1 MKRLPKAVA
10 YPLDQRRDIRVASD
24 VIEHDHEFVAAD
36 PTKNI
41 AMANRAAHPLGNF
54 PEQRIASGMAVNV
67 VDPFEVVEI
76 DESKRQFLAFQ
87 LAGDCLFD
95 QFLDIGAVR
104 KVGELVVIGTVP
116 QRLLAGFELFRQ
128 VLQTVTLHL
137 GLVGALGGKSVGSE
151 EREFF
156 CQRHMCPVKPRLAI
170 RAQQKHEATPSANP
184 ERKVKRGFPSREIE
198 AGHARASSNIGVR
211 NRRDDATGESLFEQ
225 FVLRPER
232 ADSRR
237 RA

>member
-1 MKRLPKAVA
+1 MPQAGVPFRSAAGTRQRGGPRPAVQQGLGDVHPKGGRLQVGREALVDGGRAQGVAQATPALHLKVDLVRAAQHGVHLGDVPRLQRHADAAAADRLPFIKGGGYHPKGHARLGAQGFQQGHVA
-10 YPLDQRRDIRVASD
+10 R
-24 VIEHDHEFVAAD
+24 
-36 PTKNI
+36 
-41 AMANRAAHPLGNF
+41 
-54 PEQRIASGMAVNV
+54 
-67 VDPFEVVEI
+67 
-76 DESKRQFLAFQ
+76 
-87 LAGDCLFD
+87 
-95 QFLDIGAVR
+95 
-104 KVGELVVIGTVP
+104 
-116 QRLLAGFELFRQ
+116 
-128 VLQTVTLHL
+128 
-137 GLVGALGGKSVGSE
+137 ALGGKGVGSE

-198 AGHARASSNIGVR
+198 AGHARASSNIEVR